1 MNLTFKQMLLAIA
14 LAMLIAAICSGQTI
28 STKALVVGSPIK
40 IALTTAYTTAL
51 LFPSQP
57 SGVFGLGLGSG
68 NNNNT
73 GCIVQL
79 EHPDGSDVLVLHALT
94 ENAHIIATVL
104 LENQLY
110 VFDLRT
116 NPTPSDAD
124 VAVTMVRQGSSQ
136 DNGTAP
142 KATPVTP
149 EDIVAA
155 RPKMDPEIL
164 IGLLR
169 RARDSAILQPL
180 YRDLYSGYSKKEVF
194 FTSDSGSVKTTVT
207 SVHRFSKED
216 AVVLQCV
223 VENET
228 DQPLT
233 FDGRAATVL
242 VANEVHPIKL
252 LDCLRPIPAHTRT
265 LCDIVLQ
272 GETDGSRANLSI
284 DNEYRIELPSDSGNI
299 WTLKNGSRPKTPF
312 NIPPPFKSPITS
324 ARDIQ

>member
-57 SGVFGLGLGSG
+57 SGVFGLGLGSAS
-68 NNNNT
+68 NNNT
-73 GCIVQL
+73 GCVVQL
-79 EHPDGSDVLVLHALT
+79 DHPDGSNVVIFHAVT
-94 ENAHIIATVL
+94 ENAHVIATVL
-104 LENQLY
+104 LDGVLY

-142 KATPVTP
+142 KAAPVTV

-169 RARDSAILQPL
+169 RARDSASLQPL
-180 YRDLYSGYSKKEVF
+180 
-194 FTSDSGSVKTTVT
+194 
-207 SVHRFSKED
+207 
-216 AVVLQCV
+216 
-223 VENET
+223 
-228 DQPLT
+228 
-233 FDGRAATVL
+233 
-242 VANEVHPIKL
+242 
-252 LDCLRPIPAHTRT
+252 
-265 LCDIVLQ
+265 
-272 GETDGSRANLSI
+272 
-284 DNEYRIELPSDSGNI
+284 
-299 WTLKNGSRPKTPF
+299 
-312 NIPPPFKSPITS
+312 
-324 ARDIQ
+324 